1 MHYHQPKE
9 LDRALELLSGF
20 EGQVVA
26 GGTDLFPSSMRG
38 QQPKSLLDVTGIAGF
53 CDIVHRNDAH
63 FGPHIRIGAAVTW
76 TDLIKADLPNALD
89 ALKQAALEIGSIQ
102 IQNAGT
108 IAGNLC
114 NASPAADSVPA
125 LLALNASVELAD
137 CNQRVRILKLSDF
150 ILGVRKTAIKINEI
164 VTAILVPKPKS
175 GELSAFDKLG
185 SRKFL
190 VISISMVAVNLALD
204 TNGTI
209 CDIRIAVGA
218 CSPVAQRL
226 PNLEQDLVGQKPSS
240 IILNNDHFA
249 PLSPID
255 DVRGSKG
262 FRLDVVRT
270 QMIRAIHRAAATE
283 MVD

>member
-26 GGTDLFPSSMRG
+26 GGTDLFPSSPQG
-38 QQPKSLLDVTGIAGF
+38 KQPKSLLDVTGIAGF
-53 CDIVHRNDAH
+53 CDIAQCNDKL
-63 FGPHIRIGAAVTW
+63 FGPHIRFGAAVTW
-76 TDLIKADLPNALD
+76 TDLVKADLPNAFD
-89 ALKQAALEIGSIQ
+89 ALKQAAHEIGSIQ

-137 CNQRVRILKLSDF
+137 CNRRVRILNLSDF
-150 ILGVRKTAIKINEI
+150 ILGVRKTAIKNNEI
-164 VTAILVPKPKS
+164 VTAILIPTPKS
-175 GELSAFDKLG
+175 SEFSAFDKLG

-190 VISISMVAVNLALD
+190 VISISMVAVNLSLNA
-204 TNGTI
+204 NGEI
-209 CDIRIAVGA
+209 SDIKIAVGA

-226 PNLEQDLVGQKPSS
+226 LKLEQDLVGQKPSN
-240 IILNNDHFA
+240 IILNDDHFS

-262 FRLDVVRT
+262 FRLDVVRA
-270 QMIRAIHRAAATE
+270 QSIRAIHSAAATAK
-283 MVD
+283 VD